1 MTGSS
6 VVIVKPSS
14 LGDIIHTLPAVH
26 FLKSTFP
33 LTDFFWIANS
43 EWVPILQDN
52 ADLKGVIAFPRS
64 RLRSPA
70 SFYQFLRWCH
80 GLSALKP
87 ELVLDFQ
94 GLLRSAWISRSLKAK
109 RVLGL
114 SNSREASRYF
124 YHERANVDEEK
135 HAVERYLELAK
146 LAGANTAGSAQFPLP
161 QGRMIPSLELPDRFV
176 VLHPFSRGTD
186 KSLTTSEIAQ
196 LVKALAPY
204 AVIVVGRSK
213 EDVFVDRN
221 AISLVNQTDLNQ
233 LIWLFR
239 RASFIVSVDSG
250 PMHIGAAIT
259 ASLLSIH
266 TWSDPRFVGPYN
278 PDAWVWKEQQI
289 CQVRSLPAKGPWK
302 VSSARPH
309 PIQIAEFVHERLL
322 L

>member
-1 MTGSS
+1 MTISS

-33 LTDFFWIANS
+33 LADFFWIANS

-52 ADLKGVIAFPRS
+52 ADLKGVISFPRN

-70 SFYQFLRWCH
+70 SFYHFLCWCN
-80 GLSALKP
+80 GLSVLKP

-94 GLLRSAWISRSLKAK
+94 GLLRSAWIARSLKAK
-109 RVLGL
+109 RILGL
-114 SNSREASRYF
+114 SDSREASRYF
-124 YHERANVDEEK
+124 YHERVSVHQK
-135 HAVERYLELAK
+135 RHAVERYLELAK
-146 LAGANTAGSAQFPLP
+146 LAGANTSGPVQFPLP
-161 QGRMIPSLELPDRFV
+161 QGRTIPSLELPDRFV
-176 VLHPFSRGTD
+176 ILHPFSRGPD
-186 KSLTTSEIAQ
+186 KSLTTNEITQ
-196 LVKALAPY
+196 LIKALAPY
-204 AVIVVGRSK
+204 PVIVAGRSN
-213 EDVFVDRN
+213 EDVLVDRN
-221 AISLVNQTDLNQ
+221 AISLVNQTDLSQ

-239 RASFIVSVDSG
+239 RASFIISVDSG

-278 PDAWVWKEQQI
+278 PDAWVWKEQEI
-289 CQVRSLPAKGPWK
+289 CQARSLARKDPWK
-302 VSSARPH
+302 TSRTRPH
-309 PIQIAEFVHERLL
+309 PIQIAKFVHERLL